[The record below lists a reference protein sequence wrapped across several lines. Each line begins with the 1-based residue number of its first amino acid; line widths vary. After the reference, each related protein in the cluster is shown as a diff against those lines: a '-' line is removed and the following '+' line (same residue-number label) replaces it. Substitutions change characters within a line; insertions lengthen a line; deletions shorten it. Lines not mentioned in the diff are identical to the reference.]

1 MRHRS
6 GQNVRRGCLSLF
18 AALLMAAPLAAL
30 SQAAFPSKPIRL
42 VVPAAGGT
50 VDLIARYVAPKLNE
64 AWGQPVIVDTKA
76 GASGNIAASMVAKSP
91 ADGYT
96 ILVGYNPLAI
106 SSFLTKNLTYDLADL
121 TPITL
126 AVSSQQ
132 VLVVHADLPASKLRE
147 FISLA
152 KNRNGALNY
161 ASVSAGSASHL
172 TMESFKTR
180 AGIELKH
187 IPYKGAA
194 PAIND
199 LLGKS
204 TEAGFFAVANVIS
217 YVKAGQLKALAVTG
231 SKRLKSL
238 PGVPSMAESE
248 FPNFDATIWIGFLA
262 PAGTPAPII
271 KKYNQEIVRIFHMPD
286 VRDKIEAADFE
297 VVASTPEA
305 FRNFIGSEITTWGK
319 VAKQA
324 GVQLD

>member
-6 GQNVRRGCLSLF
+6 RQNVHRGFLSLF
-18 AALLMAAPLAAL
+18 TALLMAAPLAAL
-30 SQAAFPSKPIRL
+30 GQAAFPSKPIRL
-42 VVPAAGGT
+42 VVPTAGGT
-50 VDLIARYVAPKLNE
+50 VDLIARYVAPKLSE

-76 GASGNIAASMVAKSP
+76 GASGNIAASMVAKAP

-96 ILVGYNPLAI
+96 ILAGYNPLAI
-106 SSFLTKNLTYDLADL
+106 SSFLTEKLTYDLAEL

-126 AVSSQQ
+126 AVSSPQ
-132 VLVVHADLPASKLRE
+132 VLVVHADVPASNLRE
-147 FISLA
+147 FVSLA
-152 KNRNGALNY
+152 KSKNGELNY
-161 ASVSAGSASHL
+161 GSISAGSASHL
-172 TMESFKTR
+172 TMELFKTR
-180 AGIELKH
+180 AGVELKH

-217 YVKAGQLKALAVTG
+217 YVKAGRLKALAVTG

-238 PGVPSMAESE
+238 PDVPSMAESG

-262 PAGTPAPII
+262 PAGTPAPIL
-271 KKYNQEIVRIFHMPD
+271 KKYNQEMVRILRMPD
-286 VRDKIEAADFE
+286 VRDRIEAADFE
-297 VVASTPEA
+297 VVASTPEG
-305 FRNFIGSEITTWGK
+305 FGKFIGSEIKTWEK

-324 GVQLD
+324 GAQLD